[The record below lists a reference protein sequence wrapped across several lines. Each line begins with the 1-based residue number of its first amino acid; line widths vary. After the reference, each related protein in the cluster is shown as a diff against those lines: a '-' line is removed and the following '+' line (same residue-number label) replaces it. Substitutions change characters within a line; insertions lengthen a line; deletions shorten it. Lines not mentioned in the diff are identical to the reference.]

1 MSEPGFRPVFSLSRG
16 GQQESVHYGA
26 IAVVSV
32 NGDLLAS
39 YGDPYLKAFLR
50 SAAKPFQVMPFV
62 LASGLS
68 HYGITPQELALMCAS
83 HSGTDEHVAV
93 LHGLMQ
99 KTGIAEAQLQCGTHP
114 PYHAPTAERLQRAG
128 LLATAERHNCSGK
141 HTGMLA
147 YARLRG
153 WDVDSYVDAAHPLQ
167 QEIFGLFAQIAS
179 MQVSELAIGI
189 DGCSAPNWAAPL
201 YNTALAY
208 ARLADPSGL
217 SATQADACAQIASAM
232 RGHPDMVGGPER
244 FDTELMQ
251 AAAGQMVTKVGADG
265 FQAIGLAPGVLGAG
279 APAAGIALKIAD
291 GDARK
296 WANHAVALEVLRQ
309 LGALTASQLA
319 ALGSYGPQRPV
330 TNWSGITVGLAEPV
344 FTLERA

>member
-1 MSEPGFRPVFSLSRG
+1 M
-16 GQQESVHYGA
+16 HYGA
-26 IAVVSV
+26 IAVVDV
-32 NGDLLAS
+32 DGNLLAS
-39 YGDPYLKAFLR
+39 YGDPLLKAFLR

-62 LASGLS
+62 LAGGLD
-68 HYGITPQELALMCAS
+68 HFGITPQELALMCAS

-114 PYHAPTAERLQRAG
+114 PYHAPTAERLQWAG

-147 YARLRG
+147 YTRLRG
-153 WDVDSYVDAAHPLQ
+153 WDVDSYVDATHPLQ
-167 QEIFGLFAQIAS
+167 QEILGLFAQIAG
-179 MQVSELAIGI
+179 MQVGELAMGI

-217 SATQADACAQIASAM
+217 PAAQADACAQIAAAM
-232 RGHPDMVGGPER
+232 RAHPDMVGGPER

-279 APAAGIALKIAD
+279 APAVGIALKIAD

-309 LGALTASQLA
+309 LGALTAGQLT
-319 ALGSYGPQRPV
+319 ALRSYGPQRPV

-344 FTLERA
+344 FTLERT